1 MGLLGAF
8 LWSGKGRKHNSSEF
22 RSEFCEEVKTC
33 QGIEEEQEPGTV
45 RMGINRERDGEESKR
60 GMGLCGGGR
69 QRKRQS
75 WDARRNQTTALFL
88 LVVIVLL
95 VYLINKKGGA
105 S

>member
-8 LWSGKGRKHNSSEF
+8 LWSGKRRKHNSSEF

-33 QGIEEEQEPGTV
+33 QGIQEEQEPGAV
-45 RMGINRERDGEESKR
+45 RMGMSREGEGEESKM
-60 GMGLCGGGR
+60 GMGFCRGGR
-69 QRKRQS
+69 QRKRQN
-75 WDARRNQTTALFL
+75 WDARWNQTRGLFL
-88 LVVIVLL
+88 FVVIVLF